1 MTREK
6 QLTTGK
12 AVFDVEFVL
21 LHQQREMNSLKTRM
35 DAQAEKMDIQGEKM
49 DSLQTRMDLQGD
61 KMDKVISMLE
71 RLADKVALPV
81 NRGDVIAMTAS
92 GWCW

>member
-12 AVFDVEFVL
+12 AVFDVEFAL
-21 LHQQREMNSLKTRM
+21 LHQQREMNLLKEHQQREMSSLKTRM
-35 DAQAEKMDIQGEKM
+35 DV
-49 DSLQTRMDLQGD
+49 QGD
-61 KMDKVISMLE
+61 KMDKVISILE
-71 RLADKVALPV
+71 RLADKVALQV
-81 NRGDVIAMTAS
+81 TWGNLIAMTAS